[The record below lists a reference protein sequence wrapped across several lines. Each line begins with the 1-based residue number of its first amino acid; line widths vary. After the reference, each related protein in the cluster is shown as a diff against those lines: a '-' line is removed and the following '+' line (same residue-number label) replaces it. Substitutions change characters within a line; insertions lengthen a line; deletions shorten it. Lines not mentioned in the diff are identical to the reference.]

1 MKIRFAILVLT
12 LLVAAAAQAA
22 GEGKDLEMKAKE
34 IIELRCTK
42 CHTDA
47 QITAAVSAGKDM
59 GAIVQQMEQRGAK
72 LTTNE
77 KEVLGIFWKEKAPLK
92 KPAK

>member
-1 MKIRFAILVLT
+1 
-12 LLVAAAAQAA
+12 
-22 GEGKDLEMKAKE
+22 
-34 IIELRCTK
+34 
-42 CHTDA
+42 
-47 QITAAVSAGKDM
+47 M